1 MDKPISFDFGEMI
14 CKDCMGKH
22 TFLWKYSGLCVKP
35 VQKDAN
41 ESLNVSVSDA
51 VENGCDESNKSN
63 ADVKVE
69 NEKPSESK
77 KNEESCSLKSSN
89 LDIGTGSAFWPEGW
103 RKHLCQCA
111 DCLKMYESEK
121 ITFLLNETDTV
132 QYYEN
137 KNKETTKETQYER
150 GMKALS
156 SLDRV
161 KQVEA
166 IEGKNFEHKAFLYQ
180 IQGINFD
187 LISRL

>member
-14 CKDCMGKH
+14 CQQCMAQH

-35 VQKDAN
+35 IQKEAN
-41 ESLNVSVSDA
+41 ESLNVSVSDV
-51 VENGCDESNKSN
+51 VENGCNESSKTNV
-63 ADVKVE
+63 DVKVD
-69 NEKPSESK
+69 NEKASESK
-77 KNEESCSLKSSN
+77 ASESKTSEDVCSLKSSN
-89 LDIGTGSAFWPEGW
+89 LEIGTGSAFWPEGW
-103 RKHLCQCA
+103 RKHLCQCT
-111 DCLKMYESEK
+111 DCIKMYESEK
-121 ITFLLNETDTV
+121 ISFLLNEMDTV

-166 IEGKNFEHKAFLYQ
+166 IEGN
-180 IQGINFD
+180 I
-187 LISRL
+187 